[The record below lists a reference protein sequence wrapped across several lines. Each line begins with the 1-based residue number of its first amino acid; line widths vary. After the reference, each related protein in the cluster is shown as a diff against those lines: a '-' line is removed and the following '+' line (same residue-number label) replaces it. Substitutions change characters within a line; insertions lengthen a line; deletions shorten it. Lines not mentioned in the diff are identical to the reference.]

1 MNDAPKPDWRSRTRL
16 LYGEVGAARIAE
28 ATVLVAG
35 LGAVGSVAVEAL
47 ARSGVGRLLLV
58 DFDVVEPSNINRQLY
73 ALRSTLGTPKG
84 DVAVGRVRD
93 ISPGCEVSFIAAR
106 LPGDVEGVGEVLSGF
121 PRPDA
126 IIDAIDD
133 IEAKASLIV
142 HGLHKSIPVVS
153 SMGAARR
160 IDPAKV
166 RAGALADVSGCP
178 LAKGLRRALRARLG
192 EVADI
197 PASRLVCVYSAELP
211 LPQVQAPECGPRAM
225 GSSMCVTGAFGF
237 AAAAAALRLFAAS
250 SLPSSGATGACA
262 PRAGDVLHPL
272 WRGPGRH

>member
-1 MNDAPKPDWRSRTRL
+1 MNDAPKPEWRSRTRL
-16 LYGEVGAARIAE
+16 LYGDDGAARIAG

-73 ALRSTLGTPKG
+73 ALRSTLGMAKG
-84 DVAVGRVRD
+84 EVAVARVRD
-93 ISPGCEVSFIAAR
+93 INPDCDTSFLAAR
-106 LPGDVEGVGEVLSGF
+106 LPGDADGVGALLADL

-133 IEAKASLIV
+133 IEAKAALIV
-142 HGLHKSIPVVS
+142 HGLRQSIPVVS

-160 IDPAKV
+160 LDPAQV

-197 PASRLVCVYSAELP
+197 PVSRLACVYSAEP
-211 LPQVQAPECGPRAM
+211 PHPQASAPEDGPRAM

-237 AAAAAALRLFAAS
+237 AAAAAALRFFAVS
-250 SLPSSGATGACA
+250 SLPSSGAKGACA
-262 PRAGDVLHPL
+262 PRAAGVSRPS
-272 WRGPGRH
+272 WPGPEPR

>member
-1 MNDAPKPDWRSRTRL
+1 MSDAAKPDWRSRTRL
-16 LYGEVGAARIAE
+16 LYGDDGAARIAG

-35 LGAVGSVAVEAL
+35 LGAVGSIAVEAL

-73 ALRSTLGTPKG
+73 ALRSTLGMAKG
-84 DVAVGRVRD
+84 EVAAARVRD
-93 ISPGCEVSFIAAR
+93 INPDCEVSFLAAR
-106 LPGDVEGVGEVLSGF
+106 LPGDADGVGEVLSGF

-133 IEAKASLIV
+133 IEAKAALIV
-142 HGLHKSIPVVS
+142 HGLHASIPVVS

-160 IDPAKV
+160 LDPARV
-166 RAGALADVSGCP
+166 RAGALAEVSGCP

-192 EVADI
+192 DAADI
-197 PASRLVCVYSAELP
+197 PVPRLVCVYSAEP
-211 LPQVQAPECGPRAM
+211 PQPQMAAPECGPRAM

-237 AAAAAALRLFAAS
+237 AAAAAALRLSAAS
-250 SLPSSGATGACA
+250 SLPSSEAKGACA
-262 PRAGDVLHPL
+262 PRAAGASRPS
-272 WRGPGRH
+272 WPGPEPR

>member
-16 LYGEVGAARIAE
+16 LYGDEGAARIAE

-73 ALRSTLGTPKG
+73 ALHSTLGLAKG
-84 DVAVGRVRD
+84 EVAAARVHD
-93 ISPGCEVSFIAAR
+93 INPACEVSVLAAR
-106 LPGDVEGVGEVLSGF
+106 LPGDADGVGEGLSSF
-121 PRPDA
+121 PRPDV

-133 IEAKASLIV
+133 IEATAALIV
-142 HGLHKSIPVVS
+142 HGLRASVPVVS

-160 IDPAKV
+160 IDPSKV
-166 RAGALADVSGCP
+166 RAGALAEVSGCP

-192 EVADI
+192 DAVDL
-197 PASRLVCVYSAELP
+197 PVPRLACVYSVEP
-211 LPQVQAPECGPRAM
+211 PQPQTAAPEDGPRAM

-237 AAAAAALRLFAAS
+237 AAASAALRLFAAS
-250 SLPSSGATGACA
+250 SLPSSGAKGACG
-262 PRAGDVLHPL
+262 PRAGDV
-272 WRGPGRH
+272 